1 MRRRAHVSLVN
12 LLLMLDKDLFLFT
25 LNLFRTQVRTRNTQ
39 QRVEPY
45 TVSLFSIDRS
55 FFLVFFLNKA
65 HHTIRD

>member
-45 TVSLFSIDRS
+45 IVSLFSIDRS
-55 FFLVFFLNKA
+55 FF
-65 HHTIRD
+65 